1 MVQKIPDPKFCML
14 CGATL
19 EDRTPEADH
28 RVRRVCPVCGF
39 VHYRQP
45 KIAAGVVV
53 EQDGGVVLVRR
64 SVDPRR
70 GFWSFPCGFM
80 EIDETL
86 EETALRETREECGL
100 EVALDGLLGTYSYV
114 QSWHGGSVV
123 VVAFHG
129 RPVGGQLRAG
139 DDADEA
145 RVVAVPEIPWNDL
158 AFKSSHSALKDWL
171 ARTGPSPRPQ

>member
-19 EDRTPEADH
+19 EDRTPEADN
-28 RVRRVCPVCGF
+28 RIRQVCPVCGF

-53 EQDGGVVLVRR
+53 EHDGGVVLVRR
-64 SVDPRR
+64 AVDPRR

-86 EETALRETREECGL
+86 EQAALRETREECGL
-100 EVALDGLLGTYSYV
+100 EVALDGHLGTYSYV

-129 RPVGGQLRAG
+129 KPVGGKLRAG
-139 DDADEA
+139 DDAEEA
-145 RVVAVPEIPWNDL
+145 RIVAVPEIPWGDL

-171 ARTGPSPRPQ
+171 KRRGATV